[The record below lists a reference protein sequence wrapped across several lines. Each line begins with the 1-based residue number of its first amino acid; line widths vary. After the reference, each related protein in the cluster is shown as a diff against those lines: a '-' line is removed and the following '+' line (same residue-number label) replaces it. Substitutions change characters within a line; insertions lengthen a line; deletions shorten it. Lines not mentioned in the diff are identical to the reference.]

1 MRVRTGRLEP
11 LKSMRLSY
19 PTHRPSLFVLD
30 PPVLVSRCHCLFG
43 LHPHLHLGEL
53 RRSEHL
59 RPSSPE
65 NRGHAL
71 RFLRPFA
78 PDWQLLRPLLTSRSA
93 TRRRPFS
100 HKARSPQVRT
110 HTFTAQ
116 SPDLRHFAL
125 ITRASRSFA
134 HSPCS
139 AAPSIRFLFIDS
151 RFMLHASSPHS
162 VALMQL
168 RFTSFA
174 VINLR
179 RDFHPQAC
187 AHAGRT
193 NKKARCNNGPFSWQS
208 KVCQIRYRGSR
219 PAGHWSR

>member
-1 MRVRTGRLEP
+1 M
-11 LKSMRLSY
+11 
-19 PTHRPSLFVLD
+19 
-30 PPVLVSRCHCLFG
+30 
-43 LHPHLHLGEL
+43 
-53 RRSEHL
+53 
-59 RPSSPE
+59 
-65 NRGHAL
+65 
-71 RFLRPFA
+71 
-78 PDWQLLRPLLTSRSA
+78 TSRSA

-187 AHAGRT
+187 ARTGAQKQKPAIMAGSNWVFDSVLLSHGECHTTIGATAFHFCVRHGYRWFHCAIA
-193 NKKARCNNGPFSWQS
+193 ARQNLQS
-208 KVCQIRYRGSR
+208 GIR
-219 PAGHWSR
+219 

>member
-1 MRVRTGRLEP
+1 MVRASDAWLHASSWRRTL
-11 LKSMRLSY
+11 L
-19 PTHRPSLFVLD
+19 
-30 PPVLVSRCHCLFG
+30 LV
-43 LHPHLHLGEL
+43 
-53 RRSEHL
+53 
-59 RPSSPE
+59 
-65 NRGHAL
+65 
-71 RFLRPFA
+71 RPFA
-78 PDWQLLRPLLTSRSA
+78 PNWQLLRPLLTSRSA

-125 ITRASRSFA
+125 ITRASRSLA
-134 HSPCS
+134 RSPCS
-139 AAPSIRFLFIDS
+139 AAPFIRFLFIDS

-162 VALMQL
+162 VTLMQL

-174 VINLR
+174 VINSR

-193 NKKARCNNGPFSWQS
+193 SDKGREN
-208 KVCQIRYRGSR
+208 
-219 PAGHWSR
+219 PAFIVYAVRSFR

>member
-1 MRVRTGRLEP
+1 M
-11 LKSMRLSY
+11 KSMRLSY

-193 NKKARCNNGPFSWQS
+193 SA
-208 KVCQIRYRGSR
+208 
-219 PAGHWSR
+219 